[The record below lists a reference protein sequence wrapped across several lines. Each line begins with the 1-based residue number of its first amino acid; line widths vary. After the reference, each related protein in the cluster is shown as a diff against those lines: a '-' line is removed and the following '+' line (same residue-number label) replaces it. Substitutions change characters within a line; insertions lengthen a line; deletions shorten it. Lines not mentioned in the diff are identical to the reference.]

1 MTRHPIDPAPR
12 HYPPSVTLLR
22 RADRGRTAAP
32 ERLSVAQIENW
43 LLDDAVRIADL
54 IDLFEMLVWRLVV
67 TGMPLDR
74 ASLHVGTLHPQLIG
88 FAWNWNIADG
98 FVDEVKV
105 GEATL
110 ATDAYRRS
118 PLAVVFETGQAVT
131 IDTTDADAA
140 ARFGLTADLSELG
153 ITQYIAFPMG
163 GAGYHNVATIATRQA
178 GGFTPPQR
186 EALERLLRLLALHVE
201 RHIAQRI
208 ASNVMETYLG
218 ALAGRRVLEGSIKR
232 GAGTRID
239 AVIWAS
245 DLRGFTDLSDR
256 LAPADMLTVLDA
268 YFEALTG
275 SVIAHGGEV
284 LKFMGDGLLA
294 VFPHVGDYPE
304 GSSAGAAVAAARA
317 AEKALADINSD
328 PPAKLAAIKGWH
340 PLRSGIGLHEGD
352 VFFGNIGAPERLDF
366 TVIGKAVNG
375 AARVESMTKELGH
388 SVLLTAPVAARL
400 AERPKSLGSHTLR
413 GMAAPIEIFAL

>member
-1 MTRHPIDPAPR
+1 MNRHPIDPAPR

-22 RADRGRTAAP
+22 RAGRGRAAAP
-32 ERLSVAQIENW
+32 ERLSVAQIESW
-43 LLDDAVRIADL
+43 LLADAVRIPDL
-54 IDLFEMLVWRLVV
+54 IELFETLVWSLVV
-67 TGMPLDR
+67 SGMPLDR

-98 FVDEVKV
+98 LVDEVKV

-110 ATDAYRRS
+110 TTDAYKRS
-118 PLAVVFETGQAVT
+118 PLAVVFETGEAVT

-140 ARFGLTADLSELG
+140 ARFGLTADLRELG

-163 GAGYHNVATIATRQA
+163 GAGYHNVATIATRQE
-178 GGFTPPQR
+178 GGFTPQRR

-294 VFPHVGDYPE
+294 VFPHEGDYPE
-304 GSSAGAAVAAARA
+304 GSSAAAAVAAARS
-317 AEKALADINSD
+317 AEAALADINRN
-328 PPAKLAAIKGWH
+328 PPPKLAAIKGWH

-388 SVLLTAPVAARL
+388 SILLTAPVAARF
-400 AERPKSLGSHTLR
+400 AERPKSLGPHTLR
-413 GMAAPIEIFAL
+413 GMSAPIEIFGL